1 MSDKSNHQGRAY
13 EYAWCLA
20 LEQKLSVFKK
30 VIVDKQNGFN
40 ACYRAYESLEKSLQ
54 ERYLESAKQ
63 GVLLLLDCEPLLSEV
78 IGSSQNGITLSLQKD
93 KLGEIGD
100 IRDILIYFDRFC
112 IGLSIKHNHDA
123 LKHSRL
129 SKNLD
134 FGGKWLGVGVSQN
147 YKDTIKPLF
156 ERLENAKKEGM
167 LWRDFPNKEQEI
179 YAPLLQAFKKEVL
192 RIDENKKN
200 KVPQKMVEYLLGKY
214 DFYKAILLEREQKT
228 KLEAY
233 HFHNTLNRSV
243 KNKPKRIIPL
253 SKLPTRMIYFDF
265 KPKSFNTLELVLDE
279 GWSFSLRIHNASSRV
294 EPSLKFDIKL
304 LSKPESVAVFIVG
317 FLGKQKSSILIK
329 Y

>member
-1 MSDKSNHQGRAY
+1 MSDKSNNQGRAY

-20 LEQKLSVFKK
+20 LEQKLSVLKK

-54 ERYLESAKQ
+54 DRYLESAKQ

-78 IGSSQNGITLSLQKD
+78 IGSSQNEITLSLQKD

-129 SKNLD
+129 SKDLD
-134 FGGKWLGVGVSQN
+134 FGEKWLGVRVSQN

-192 RIDENKKN
+192 RIDENKEN

-233 HFHNTLNRSV
+233 HFNNTLNRSM
-243 KNKPKRIIPL
+243 KNKPKKIIPL

-265 KPKSFNTLELVLDE
+265 KPKSFNTLELVLNE

-317 FLGKQKSSILIK
+317 F
-329 Y
+329 

>member
-1 MSDKSNHQGRAY
+1 MSDKSNNQGRAY

-63 GVLLLLDCEPLLSEV
+63 DVLLLLDCEPLLSEV
-78 IGSSQNGITLSLQKD
+78 IKSSQNEITLSLQKD

-112 IGLSIKHNHDA
+112 IGLSIKHNHDV

-129 SKNLD
+129 SKDLD
-134 FGGKWLGVGVSQN
+134 FGEKWLGVGVSQN

-179 YAPLLQAFKKEVL
+179 YVPLLQAFKKEVL
-192 RIDENKKN
+192 RIDKNKKN

-233 HFHNTLNRSV
+233 HFNNTLNRSV

-265 KPKSFNTLELVLDE
+265 KPKSFNTLELVLNE

-317 FLGKQKSSILIK
+317 F
-329 Y
+329 

>member
-1 MSDKSNHQGRAY
+1 MSDKSNNQGRAY

-123 LKHSRL
+123 VKHSRL

-134 FGGKWLGVGVSQN
+134 FGEKWLGVGVPQN

-233 HFHNTLNRSV
+233 HFNNTLNRSV

-304 LSKPESVAVFIVG
+304 LSKPESVVVFIVG
-317 FLGKQKSSILIK
+317 F
-329 Y
+329 

>member
-1 MSDKSNHQGRAY
+1 MSDKSNNQGRAY

-78 IGSSQNGITLSLQKD
+78 IGSWQNEITLSLQKD

-100 IRDILIYFDRFC
+100 VRDILIYFDRFC

-129 SKNLD
+129 SKDLD
-134 FGGKWLGVGVSQN
+134 FGEKWLGVGVSQN

-156 ERLENAKKEGM
+156 EKLENAKKEGM

-233 HFHNTLNRSV
+233 HFNNTLNRSV

-317 FLGKQKSSILIK
+317 F
-329 Y
+329 

>member
-1 MSDKSNHQGRAY
+1 MSDKSNYQGRAY

-20 LEQKLSVFKK
+20 LEQRLSVFKK

-54 ERYLESAKQ
+54 KRYLESAKQ
-63 GVLLLLDCEPLLSEV
+63 GVLLLLDCEPLLSEFM
-78 IGSSQNGITLSLQKD
+78 GSSQNEITLSLQKD

-112 IGLSIKHNHDA
+112 IGLSIKHNHEA
-123 LKHSRL
+123 IKHSRL

-134 FGGKWLGVGVSQN
+134 FGGKWLGVRVSQN

-233 HFHNTLNRSV
+233 HFNNTLNRSV

-317 FLGKQKSSILIK
+317 F
-329 Y
+329 

>member
-1 MSDKSNHQGRAY
+1 MSDKSNNQGRAY

-30 VIVDKQNGFN
+30 VVVDKQNGFN
-40 ACYRAYESLEKSLQ
+40 AANRAYESLEKSLQ

-78 IGSSQNGITLSLQKD
+78 IGSSQNEITLSLQKD

-100 IRDILIYFDRFC
+100 IRDILIYFDRFY

-123 LKHSRL
+123 VKHSRL
-129 SKNLD
+129 SKDLD
-134 FGGKWLGVGVSQN
+134 FGEKWLGVGVSQN

-156 ERLENAKKEGM
+156 EKLENAKKEGM

-233 HFHNTLNRSV
+233 HFNNTLNRSV

-279 GWSFSLRIHNASSRV
+279 GWSFSLRIHNASSSV

-317 FLGKQKSSILIK
+317 F
-329 Y
+329 

>member
-1 MSDKSNHQGRAY
+1 MSDKSNNQGRAY

-40 ACYRAYESLEKSLQ
+40 ACYRAYENLEKSLQ

-78 IGSSQNGITLSLQKD
+78 IESSQNEIVLSLQKD

-100 IRDILIYFDRFC
+100 VRDILIYFDRFC

-134 FGGKWLGVGVSQN
+134 FGEKWLGVGVSQN

-317 FLGKQKSSILIK
+317 F
-329 Y
+329 

>member
-1 MSDKSNHQGRAY
+1 MSDKSNNQGRAY

-54 ERYLESAKQ
+54 DRYLESAKQ

-78 IGSSQNGITLSLQKD
+78 IGSSQNEITLSLQKD

-100 IRDILIYFDRFC
+100 VRDILIYFDRFC

-123 LKHSRL
+123 VKHSRL
-129 SKNLD
+129 SKDLD
-134 FGGKWLGVGVSQN
+134 FGEKWLGVRVSQH

-179 YAPLLQAFKKEVL
+179 YAPLLQAFKKEIL
-192 RIDENKKN
+192 RIDEDKKN

-233 HFHNTLNRSV
+233 HFNNTLNRSV
-243 KNKPKRIIPL
+243 KNKPKKIIPL

-265 KPKSFNTLELVLDE
+265 KPKSFNTLELVLNE
-279 GWSFSLRIHNASSRV
+279 GWSFSLRIHNASSKV

-304 LSKPESVAVFIVG
+304 LSIPVSVAVFIVG
-317 FLGKQKSSILIK
+317 F
-329 Y
+329 

>member
-1 MSDKSNHQGRAY
+1 MSDKSNNQGRAY

-78 IGSSQNGITLSLQKD
+78 IGSSQNEITLSLQKD

-123 LKHSRL
+123 VKHSRL

-134 FGGKWLGVGVSQN
+134 FGEKWLGVGVSQN

-167 LWRDFPNKEQEI
+167 LWKDFPNKEQEI

-233 HFHNTLNRSV
+233 HFNNTLNRSV

-317 FLGKQKSSILIK
+317 F
-329 Y
+329 

>member
-1 MSDKSNHQGRAY
+1 MSDKSNNQGRAY

-20 LEQKLSVFKK
+20 LEQKLSVLKK

-78 IGSSQNGITLSLQKD
+78 IGSSQNEITLSLQKD

-123 LKHSRL
+123 VKHSRL
-129 SKNLD
+129 SKDLD
-134 FGGKWLGVGVSQN
+134 FGEKWLGVGVSQN
-147 YKDTIKPLF
+147 YKDAIKPLF

-179 YAPLLQAFKKEVL
+179 YAPLLQAFKKEIL

-233 HFHNTLNRSV
+233 HFNNTLNRSV
-243 KNKPKRIIPL
+243 KNKPKKIIPL

-265 KPKSFNTLELVLDE
+265 KPKSFNTLELVLNE
-279 GWSFSLRIHNASSRV
+279 GWSFSLRIHNASSKV

-304 LSKPESVAVFIVG
+304 LSKPESVAVFIVE
-317 FLGKQKSSILIK
+317 F
-329 Y
+329 

>member
-78 IGSSQNGITLSLQKD
+78 IGSSQNEITLSLQKD

-112 IGLSIKHNHDA
+112 IGLSIKHNHEA
-123 LKHSRL
+123 IKHSRL
-129 SKNLD
+129 SKDLD
-134 FGGKWLGVGVSQN
+134 FGKKWLGVGVSQN

-192 RIDENKKN
+192 RIDENEKN

-233 HFHNTLNRSV
+233 HFNNTLNRSL

-265 KPKSFNTLELVLDE
+265 KPKSFNTLELVLNE
-279 GWSFSLRIHNASSRV
+279 GWSFSLRIHNASSKV

-317 FLGKQKSSILIK
+317 F
-329 Y
+329 

>member
-1 MSDKSNHQGRAY
+1 MSDKSNNQGRAY

-100 IRDILIYFDRFC
+100 VRDILIYFDRFC

-129 SKNLD
+129 SKDLD
-134 FGGKWLGVGVSQN
+134 FGEKWLGVRVSQN

-233 HFHNTLNRSV
+233 HFNNTLNRSV

-279 GWSFSLRIHNASSRV
+279 GWSFSLRIHNASSKV

-317 FLGKQKSSILIK
+317 F
-329 Y
+329 

>member
-1 MSDKSNHQGRAY
+1 MSDKSNNQGRAY

-30 VIVDKQNGFN
+30 IIVDKQNGFN

-100 IRDILIYFDRFC
+100 VRDILIYFDRFC

-134 FGGKWLGVGVSQN
+134 FGEKWLGVGVSQN

-179 YAPLLQAFKKEVL
+179 YATLLQAFKKEVL

-265 KPKSFNTLELVLDE
+265 KPKSFNTLELVLNE

-304 LSKPESVAVFIVG
+304 LSKPESVAVFIVR
-317 FLGKQKSSILIK
+317 F
-329 Y
+329 

>member
-1 MSDKSNHQGRAY
+1 MSDKSNNQGRAY

-78 IGSSQNGITLSLQKD
+78 IGSSQNEITLSLQKD

-123 LKHSRL
+123 VKHSRL
-129 SKNLD
+129 SKDLD
-134 FGGKWLGVGVSQN
+134 FGEKWLGVKVSQN

-192 RIDENKKN
+192 RIDENEKN

-228 KLEAY
+228 KLETY
-233 HFHNTLNRSV
+233 HFNNTLNRSV

-265 KPKSFNTLELVLDE
+265 KPKSFNTLELVLNE
-279 GWSFSLRIHNASSRV
+279 GWSFSLRIHNASSKV

-304 LSKPESVAVFIVG
+304 LSIPMSVAVFIVG
-317 FLGKQKSSILIK
+317 F
-329 Y
+329 

>member
-1 MSDKSNHQGRAY
+1 MSNKSNNQGRAY

-78 IGSSQNGITLSLQKD
+78 IGSSQNEITLSLQKD

-123 LKHSRL
+123 VKHSRL
-129 SKNLD
+129 SKDLD
-134 FGGKWLGVGVSQN
+134 FGGKWLGVRVSQN

-233 HFHNTLNRSV
+233 NFNNTLNRSV
-243 KNKPKRIIPL
+243 KNKPKKIIPL

-265 KPKSFNTLELVLDE
+265 KPKSFNTLELVLNE

-304 LSKPESVAVFIVG
+304 LSIPVSVAVFIVG
-317 FLGKQKSSILIK
+317 F
-329 Y
+329 

>member
-1 MSDKSNHQGRAY
+1 MSDKSNNQGRAY

-40 ACYRAYESLEKSLQ
+40 AANRAYESLEKSLQ

-78 IGSSQNGITLSLQKD
+78 IGSSQNKITLSLQKD

-100 IRDILIYFDRFC
+100 VRDILIYFDRFC

-134 FGGKWLGVGVSQN
+134 FGEKWLGVGVSQN

-179 YAPLLQAFKKEVL
+179 YAPLLQAFKKEIL
-192 RIDENKKN
+192 KIDENKKN

-233 HFHNTLNRSV
+233 HFNNTLNRSV

-317 FLGKQKSSILIK
+317 F
-329 Y
+329 

>member
-1 MSDKSNHQGRAY
+1 MSDKSNNQGRAY

-40 ACYRAYESLEKSLQ
+40 ACYRAYENLEKSLQ

-78 IGSSQNGITLSLQKD
+78 IGSSQNEITLSLQKD

-100 IRDILIYFDRFC
+100 VRDILIYFDRFC

-123 LKHSRL
+123 VKHSRL
-129 SKNLD
+129 SKDLD
-134 FGGKWLGVGVSQN
+134 FGEKWLGVGVSQN

-156 ERLENAKKEGM
+156 EKLENAKKEGM

-179 YAPLLQAFKKEVL
+179 YTPLLQAFKKEVL

-233 HFHNTLNRSV
+233 HFNNTLNRSV

-304 LSKPESVAVFIVG
+304 LSIPVSVAVFIVG
-317 FLGKQKSSILIK
+317 F
-329 Y
+329 

>member
-1 MSDKSNHQGRAY
+1 MSDKSNNQGRAY

-54 ERYLESAKQ
+54 DRYLESAKQ

-78 IGSSQNGITLSLQKD
+78 IGSWQNEITLTLQKD

-123 LKHSRL
+123 VKHSRL
-129 SKNLD
+129 SKDLD
-134 FGGKWLGVGVSQN
+134 FGKKWLGVGVSQN

-179 YAPLLQAFKKEVL
+179 YAPLLQAFKKEIL

-265 KPKSFNTLELVLDE
+265 KPKSFNTLELVLNE

-317 FLGKQKSSILIK
+317 F
-329 Y
+329 

>member
-1 MSDKSNHQGRAY
+1 MSDKSNNQGRAY

-123 LKHSRL
+123 VKHSRL
-129 SKNLD
+129 SKDLD
-134 FGGKWLGVGVSQN
+134 FGEKWLGVGVSQN

-192 RIDENKKN
+192 RIDGNKKN

-233 HFHNTLNRSV
+233 HFNNTLNRSV

-304 LSKPESVAVFIVG
+304 LSIPVSVAVFIVG
-317 FLGKQKSSILIK
+317 F
-329 Y
+329 

>member
-1 MSDKSNHQGRAY
+1 MSDKSNNQGRAY

-54 ERYLESAKQ
+54 DRYLESAKQ

-78 IGSSQNGITLSLQKD
+78 IGSSQNEITLSLQKD

-129 SKNLD
+129 SKDLD
-134 FGGKWLGVGVSQN
+134 FGKKWLGVGVSQN

-233 HFHNTLNRSV
+233 HFNNTLNRSV

-317 FLGKQKSSILIK
+317 F
-329 Y
+329 

>member
-100 IRDILIYFDRFC
+100 VRDILIYFDRFC

-233 HFHNTLNRSV
+233 HFNNTLNRSV

-265 KPKSFNTLELVLDE
+265 KPKSFNTLELVLNE

-317 FLGKQKSSILIK
+317 F
-329 Y
+329 

>member
-1 MSDKSNHQGRAY
+1 MSDKSNNQGRAY

-20 LEQKLSVFKK
+20 LEQKLSVLKK

-78 IGSSQNGITLSLQKD
+78 IGSSQNEITLSLQKD

-123 LKHSRL
+123 VKHSRL
-129 SKNLD
+129 SKDLD
-134 FGGKWLGVGVSQN
+134 FGKKWLGVGVSQH

-156 ERLENAKKEGM
+156 ERLENAKKESM

-192 RIDENKKN
+192 RIDENKEN

-233 HFHNTLNRSV
+233 HFNNTLNRSV

-317 FLGKQKSSILIK
+317 F
-329 Y
+329 

>member
-1 MSDKSNHQGRAY
+1 MSNKSNNQGRAY

-20 LEQKLSVFKK
+20 LEQKLSVLKK

-40 ACYRAYESLEKSLQ
+40 AANRAYESLEKSLQ

-78 IGSSQNGITLSLQKD
+78 IGSSQNEITLSLQKD

-100 IRDILIYFDRFC
+100 VRDILIYFDRFC

-123 LKHSRL
+123 VKHSRL
-129 SKNLD
+129 SKDLD
-134 FGGKWLGVGVSQN
+134 FGEKWLGVRVSQN

-192 RIDENKKN
+192 RIDEYKKN

-233 HFHNTLNRSV
+233 HFNNTLNRSV

-265 KPKSFNTLELVLDE
+265 KPKSFNTLELVLNE
-279 GWSFSLRIHNASSRV
+279 GWSFSLRIHNASSKV

-317 FLGKQKSSILIK
+317 F
-329 Y
+329 

>member
-1 MSDKSNHQGRAY
+1 MSDKSNNQGRAY

-20 LEQKLSVFKK
+20 LEQKLSVLKK

-54 ERYLESAKQ
+54 DRYLESAKQ

-78 IGSSQNGITLSLQKD
+78 IGSSQNEITLSLQKD

-129 SKNLD
+129 SKDLD
-134 FGGKWLGVGVSQN
+134 FGEKWLGVRVSQN

-179 YAPLLQAFKKEVL
+179 YAPLLQAFKKKVL
-192 RIDENKKN
+192 RIDENKEN

-233 HFHNTLNRSV
+233 HFNNTLNRSM
-243 KNKPKRIIPL
+243 KNKPKKIIPL

-265 KPKSFNTLELVLDE
+265 KPKSFNTLELVLNE

-317 FLGKQKSSILIK
+317 F
-329 Y
+329 

>member
-1 MSDKSNHQGRAY
+1 MSDKSNNQGRAY

-54 ERYLESAKQ
+54 ERYLESTKQ

-78 IGSSQNGITLSLQKD
+78 IGSSQNEITLSLQKD

-123 LKHSRL
+123 VKHSRL
-129 SKNLD
+129 SKDLD
-134 FGGKWLGVGVSQN
+134 FGEKWLGVGVSQN

-233 HFHNTLNRSV
+233 HFHNTLNLSV

-317 FLGKQKSSILIK
+317 F
-329 Y
+329 

>member
-1 MSDKSNHQGRAY
+1 MSDKSNNQGRAY

-78 IGSSQNGITLSLQKD
+78 IGSSQNEITLSLQKD

-100 IRDILIYFDRFC
+100 VRDILIYFDKFC

-123 LKHSRL
+123 LKHSRF
-129 SKNLD
+129 SKDLD
-134 FGGKWLGVGVSQN
+134 FGEKWLGVGVSQN

-200 KVPQKMVEYLLGKY
+200 KVPQKMVEYLARQIRFLQS
-214 DFYKAILLEREQKT
+214 DFVRKRT
-228 KLEAY
+228 K
-233 HFHNTLNRSV
+233 N
-243 KNKPKRIIPL
+243 
-253 SKLPTRMIYFDF
+253 
-265 KPKSFNTLELVLDE
+265 
-279 GWSFSLRIHNASSRV
+279 
-294 EPSLKFDIKL
+294 
-304 LSKPESVAVFIVG
+304 
-317 FLGKQKSSILIK
+317 
-329 Y
+329 

>member
-1 MSDKSNHQGRAY
+1 MSDKSNNQGRAY

-54 ERYLESAKQ
+54 ERYLESTKQ

-78 IGSSQNGITLSLQKD
+78 IGSSQNEIILSLQKD

-112 IGLSIKHNHDA
+112 IGLSIKHDHDA
-123 LKHSRL
+123 VKHSRL
-129 SKNLD
+129 SKDLD
-134 FGGKWLGVGVSQN
+134 FGEKWLGVRVSQN

-192 RIDENKKN
+192 RIDENEKN

-233 HFHNTLNRSV
+233 HFNNTLNRSV

-265 KPKSFNTLELVLDE
+265 KPKSFNTLELVLNE

-304 LSKPESVAVFIVG
+304 LSIPVSVAVFIVG
-317 FLGKQKSSILIK
+317 F
-329 Y
+329 

>member
-1 MSDKSNHQGRAY
+1 MLSDKNNNQGRAY

-78 IGSSQNGITLSLQKD
+78 IGSSQNEITLSLQKD
-93 KLGEIGD
+93 KLGEMGD

-123 LKHSRL
+123 VKHSRL
-129 SKNLD
+129 SKDLD
-134 FGGKWLGVGVSQN
+134 FGEKWLGVRVSQN

-192 RIDENKKN
+192 RIDENKNN

-233 HFHNTLNRSV
+233 HFNNTLNRSV

-253 SKLPTRMIYFDF
+253 SKLPTRMVYFDF
-265 KPKSFNTLELVLDE
+265 KPKSFNTLELFLNE

-317 FLGKQKSSILIK
+317 F
-329 Y
+329 

>member
-1 MSDKSNHQGRAY
+1 MSDKSNNQGRAY

-100 IRDILIYFDRFC
+100 VRDILIYFDRFC

-129 SKNLD
+129 SKDLD
-134 FGGKWLGVGVSQN
+134 FGEKWLGVGVSQN

-265 KPKSFNTLELVLDE
+265 KPKSFNTLELVLNE
-279 GWSFSLRIHNASSRV
+279 GWSFSLRIHNASSKV

-317 FLGKQKSSILIK
+317 F
-329 Y
+329 

>member
-1 MSDKSNHQGRAY
+1 MSDKSNNQGRAY

-123 LKHSRL
+123 VKHSRL

-134 FGGKWLGVGVSQN
+134 FGEKWLGVGVSQN

-233 HFHNTLNRSV
+233 HFNNTLNRSV

-304 LSKPESVAVFIVG
+304 LSKPESVVVFIVG
-317 FLGKQKSSILIK
+317 F
-329 Y
+329 

>member
-1 MSDKSNHQGRAY
+1 MSNKSNNQGRAY

-20 LEQKLSVFKK
+20 LEQKLSVLKK

-78 IGSSQNGITLSLQKD
+78 IGSWQNEITLSLQKD

-123 LKHSRL
+123 VKHSRL
-129 SKNLD
+129 SKDLD
-134 FGGKWLGVGVSQN
+134 FGGKWLGVRVSQN

-233 HFHNTLNRSV
+233 HFNNTLNRSV

-304 LSKPESVAVFIVG
+304 LSIPVSVAVFVVG
-317 FLGKQKSSILIK
+317 F
-329 Y
+329 

>member
-1 MSDKSNHQGRAY
+1 MSDKSNNQGRAY

-30 VIVDKQNGFN
+30 VIVDKQSGFN

-54 ERYLESAKQ
+54 DRYLESAKQ

-78 IGSSQNGITLSLQKD
+78 IGSSQNEITLSLQKD

-100 IRDILIYFDRFC
+100 VRDILIYFDRFY
-112 IGLSIKHNHDA
+112 IGLSIKHNHEA

-129 SKNLD
+129 SKDLD
-134 FGGKWLGVGVSQN
+134 FGEKWLGVGVSQN

-233 HFHNTLNRSV
+233 HFNNTLNRSV

-317 FLGKQKSSILIK
+317 F
-329 Y
+329 

>member
-1 MSDKSNHQGRAY
+1 MSDKSNNQGRAY

-40 ACYRAYESLEKSLQ
+40 ACYRAYENLEKSLQ

-78 IGSSQNGITLSLQKD
+78 IGSSQNEITLSLQKD

-129 SKNLD
+129 SKDLD
-134 FGGKWLGVGVSQN
+134 FGKKWLGVGVSQN

-192 RIDENKKN
+192 RIDEDKKN

-233 HFHNTLNRSV
+233 HFNNTLNRNV

-317 FLGKQKSSILIK
+317 F
-329 Y
+329 

>member
-78 IGSSQNGITLSLQKD
+78 IGSSQNEITLSLQKD

-100 IRDILIYFDRFC
+100 VRDILIYFDRFC

-134 FGGKWLGVGVSQN
+134 FGEKWLGVGVSQN

-192 RIDENKKN
+192 RIDESKKN

-317 FLGKQKSSILIK
+317 F
-329 Y
+329 

>member
-1 MSDKSNHQGRAY
+1 MSDKSNNQGRAY

-20 LEQKLSVFKK
+20 LEQKLSVLKK

-78 IGSSQNGITLSLQKD
+78 IESSQNEITLSLQKD

-123 LKHSRL
+123 VKHSRL
-129 SKNLD
+129 SKDLD
-134 FGGKWLGVGVSQN
+134 FGKKWLGVGVSQN

-179 YAPLLQAFKKEVL
+179 YAPLLQVFKKEVL
-192 RIDENKKN
+192 KIDENKKN

-233 HFHNTLNRSV
+233 HFNNTLNRSV

-317 FLGKQKSSILIK
+317 F
-329 Y
+329 

>member
-1 MSDKSNHQGRAY
+1 MSDKSNNQGRAY

-20 LEQKLSVFKK
+20 LEQKLSIFKK

-78 IGSSQNGITLSLQKD
+78 IGSSQNEITLSLQKD

-100 IRDILIYFDRFC
+100 VRDILIYFDRFC

-129 SKNLD
+129 SKDLD
-134 FGGKWLGVGVSQN
+134 FGQKWLGVGVSQN

-167 LWRDFPNKEQEI
+167 LWRDLPNKEQEI

-233 HFHNTLNRSV
+233 HFNNTLNRSM

-317 FLGKQKSSILIK
+317 F
-329 Y
+329 

>member
-1 MSDKSNHQGRAY
+1 MSDKSNNQGRAY

-30 VIVDKQNGFN
+30 VVVDKQNGFN
-40 ACYRAYESLEKSLQ
+40 AANRAYESLEKSLQ

-78 IGSSQNGITLSLQKD
+78 IGSSQNEITLSLQKD
-93 KLGEIGD
+93 KLGEMGD
-100 IRDILIYFDRFC
+100 VRDILIYFDRFC

-129 SKNLD
+129 SKDLD
-134 FGGKWLGVGVSQN
+134 FGEKWLGVRVSQN

-317 FLGKQKSSILIK
+317 F
-329 Y
+329 

>member
-1 MSDKSNHQGRAY
+1 MSDKSNNQGRAY

-30 VIVDKQNGFN
+30 VIMDKQNGFN

-78 IGSSQNGITLSLQKD
+78 IGSSQNEITLSLQKD

-100 IRDILIYFDRFC
+100 VRDILIYFDRFC

-129 SKNLD
+129 SKDLD
-134 FGGKWLGVGVSQN
+134 FGEKWLGVGVSQN

-233 HFHNTLNRSV
+233 HFNNTLNRSV

-279 GWSFSLRIHNASSRV
+279 GWSFSLRIHNASSKV

-317 FLGKQKSSILIK
+317 F
-329 Y
+329 

>member
-1 MSDKSNHQGRAY
+1 MSDKSNNQGRAY

-40 ACYRAYESLEKSLQ
+40 AANRAYESLEEFLQ

-78 IGSSQNGITLSLQKD
+78 IGSSQNEITLSLQKD

-112 IGLSIKHNHDA
+112 IGLSIKHNHDTV
-123 LKHSRL
+123 KHSRL
-129 SKNLD
+129 SKDLD
-134 FGGKWLGVGVSQN
+134 FGEKWLGVGVSQN

-156 ERLENAKKEGM
+156 EKLENAKKEGM

-233 HFHNTLNRSV
+233 HFNNTLNRSV
-243 KNKPKRIIPL
+243 KNRPKRIIPL

-304 LSKPESVAVFIVG
+304 LSIPVSVAVFIVG
-317 FLGKQKSSILIK
+317 F
-329 Y
+329 